1 MGVEH
6 SDVHHLDHC
15 LLGSG
20 LGPNLHR
27 IQQSRPNMKKMAYLI
42 DFCGL
47 SDEI

>member
-20 LGPNLHR
+20 LGPNLNR
-27 IQQSRPNMKKMAYLI
+27 LRALVPAPYYIPNLI
-42 DFCGL
+42 NEFNDQGQ
-47 SDEI
+47 I